1 MKEAID
7 YLNGTD
13 AVEQPLLW
21 NTNLSLSCKD
31 LVEDLGSAGLVQM
44 NTSQGVTP
52 IKRIERY
59 GQVMSSF
66 GQSLAFNYETPFEAV
81 M

>member
-21 NTNLSLSCKD
+21 NNNLSLSCKD

-44 NTSQGVTP
+44 NT
-52 IKRIERY
+52 
-59 GQVMSSF
+59 
-66 GQSLAFNYETPFEAV
+66 
-81 M
+81 